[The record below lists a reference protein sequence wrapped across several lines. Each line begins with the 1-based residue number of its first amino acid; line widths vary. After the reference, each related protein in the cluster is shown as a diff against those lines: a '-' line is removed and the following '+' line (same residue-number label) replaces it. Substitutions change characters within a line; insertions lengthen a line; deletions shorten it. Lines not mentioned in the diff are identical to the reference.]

1 MITLRFHAS
10 VAKDPDHPEWN
21 EDYFASDGESPTK
34 KCALSDGASVSF
46 SPQTWA
52 RRLVHNYLEN
62 TTVDRKWLLSAQAA
76 LDAQYGRSTFDLLDD
91 IGVSEQGSFASL
103 LGLSSDDEERTLLVT
118 AIGDSVLAILD
129 PTAEAVLQTFPY
141 TTSAQFQESP
151 LLVPSLPRHNSS
163 VFSDEVAHQ
172 FTLIKRAEELSGC
185 TLVLMTDAIGAWFLK
200 SVEEQDGNWKRLLGM
215 RTPDALHQFVTLERE
230 AHRLRIDDTTLV
242 VLDYAIS

>member
-1 MITLRFHAS
+1 MIKLRFNSS

-21 EDYFASDGESPTK
+21 EDYFATDGESPMG

-52 RRLVHNYLEN
+52 RRLVRSYLEN
-62 TTVDRKWLLSAQAA
+62 PTVDSAWLIAAQVA
-76 LDAQYGRSTFDLLDD
+76 LDEQYDRSKFDLLDD

-103 LGLSSDDEERTLLVT
+103 LGLSDNSEDRTLSVT

-129 PTAEAVLQTFPY
+129 SACATVLQSFPY
-141 TTSAQFQESP
+141 TQSAQFQGSP
-151 LLVPSLPRHNSS
+151 LLVPSLIRHNPS
-163 VFSDEVAHQ
+163 VFSDDHAHQ
-172 FTLIKRAEELSGC
+172 FTLTKCADEISGC

-200 SVEEQDGNWKRLLGM
+200 SVEEHDDNWKRLFDIS
-215 RTPDALHQFVTLERE
+215 TPDAFRQFVIAERE
-230 AHRLRIDDTTLV
+230 FHRLRLDDTTLV